1 MQVVV
6 EVETGMVV
14 VQLPQLNLVEDQ
26 VVVEKVQALQIMRQQ
41 VEQTKVVAVVADVL
55 EMVVAVQQVVQES

>member
-26 VVVEKVQALQIMRQQ
+26 VVVEKVQALQIMQQQ
-41 VEQTKVVAVVADVL
+41 VEQTKVVAVVVDVL
-55 EMVVAVQQVVQES
+55 EMVVAVQQVVQE

>member
-26 VVVEKVQALQIMRQQ
+26 VVVEKVQALQIMQQQ

-55 EMVVAVQQVVQES
+55 EMVVAVQQVVQE

>member
-26 VVVEKVQALQIMRQQ
+26 VVVEKVQALQIMQQQ
-41 VEQTKVVAVVADVL
+41 VEQTKVVAVVVDVL
-55 EMVVAVQQVVQES
+55 EVVVAVQQVAQE